1 MTLWLLWLGVIV
13 ATAQPER
20 PNIVIIVADDLGWND
35 VSFHGSNQI
44 PTPNID
50 ALAYDGIILNRH
62 YVPPLCTPS
71 RASLM
76 TGKHP
81 MNIGMQD
88 HVIISD
94 EPWGL
99 GLDQK
104 LMPEYFREAGYRT
117 HLVGKWHLGFFRRA
131 YTPTYRGFDSHFGY
145 LGPYIDY
152 WDHSLQMNE
161 TSARGLDMRRNT
173 DINYSANGTYATD
186 LFNDEAV
193 RIIHSHNQSEPL
205 FLVLTHLAPH
215 TGNEDD
221 PMQAPEDE
229 IAKFSYI
236 QDPKRQTLA
245 AMIGRIDTGVGRIY
259 RTLAER
265 HMLTNT
271 IILFYADN
279 GAPTVGIHANS
290 GSNYPLRGQKE
301 SPWEGAVRGA
311 ALIWSPLLLRKGV
324 VSNEWVHVSDWLPTL
339 GHAAGISI
347 PSTTSP
353 IDGQNQWS
361 TLCNSSAAQRTVV
374 MNNAHHM
381 FEYSSYIKHGWKY
394 VNGTLFEAYD
404 GWLGQ
409 PQRESDQLSQT
420 EYYDRLIA
428 PGTIGASMQLDRDS
442 VESVR
447 SLATVRCSS
456 VVESHCTPLVRPCLF
471 NIVDDPCERNNQAEQ
486 FPDILEQL
494 EQDQKYTPWEGAV
507 RGAALIWSPLLQ
519 RKGIVSEQ
527 WIHVSDWLPTLGYV
541 AGIKSIPTGTTI
553 DGQNQWLTLQA
564 ADAKGRSVVMHN
576 ADQKFGYSSYMK
588 LGWKYV
594 NGTCFAGAYD
604 TWLGELT
611 GDNNTTEQEYYDL
624 LLHNNA
630 SIGSSMQLSLED
642 ILEIRQAATISCPQD
657 VEEILCDPL
666 KKPCLFNVLE
676 DPCERRN
683 LADQYPDTL
692 LDLQADVVRY
702 KRNALPPRNK
712 PSDSRADPALHNN
725 TWTWWRDTFD
735 EEQSAHYILYLA
747 AAVEILLIL
756 IIIWYGQKYYTRPSK
771 K

>member
-1 MTLWLLWLGVIV
+1 MMKRLVQCAVTLWLLWLGVNG
-13 ATAQPER
+13 ATDQPDR

-88 HVIISD
+88 HVILSD

-173 DINYSANGTYATD
+173 DVNYDANGTYATD
-186 LFNDEAV
+186 LFNEEAV
-193 RIIHSHNQSEPL
+193 RIIDSHDRKQPL

-229 IAKFSYI
+229 VAKFSYI
-236 QDPKRQTLA
+236 QDPKRRTLA
-245 AMIGRIDTGVGRIY
+245 AMIARIDTGVGRIY
-259 RTLAER
+259 RTLEGR
-265 HMLTNT
+265 NMLDNT

-279 GAPTVGIHANS
+279 GAPTLGVHANA

-311 ALIWSPLLLRKGV
+311 ALIWSRLLPRKGV
-324 VSNEWVHVSDWLPTL
+324 VSNQWLHVSDWLPTL
-339 GHAAGISI
+339 GHVAGINI
-347 PSTTSP
+347 PPTPTNP

-361 TLCNSSAAQRTVV
+361 TLTTPAAIGRTVV
-374 MNNAHHM
+374 MNNAHE
-381 FEYSSYIKHGWKY
+381 EYSSYIKRGWKY
-394 VNGTLFEAYD
+394 VNGTLLEEFD

-409 PQRESDQLSQT
+409 PSESDQLSEQ

-428 PGTIGASMQLDRDS
+428 PEAIGASMQLDRDS
-442 VESVR
+442 IGRVR
-447 SLATVRCSS
+447 SSASLQCTVEM
-456 VVESHCTPLVRPCLF
+456 ESPCEPLKEACLF
-471 NIVDDPCERNNQAEQ
+471 NIVDDPCERNNLAKQ
-486 FPDILEQL
+486 FPEVLQELEHDVD
-494 EQDQKYTPWEGAV
+494 EYRK
-507 RGAALIWSPLLQ
+507 RGVEA
-519 RKGIVSEQ
+519 RK
-527 WIHVSDWLPTLGYV
+527 
-541 AGIKSIPTGTTI
+541 
-553 DGQNQWLTLQA
+553 
-564 ADAKGRSVVMHN
+564 
-576 ADQKFGYSSYMK
+576 
-588 LGWKYV
+588 
-594 NGTCFAGAYD
+594 
-604 TWLGELT
+604 
-611 GDNNTTEQEYYDL
+611 
-624 LLHNNA
+624 
-630 SIGSSMQLSLED
+630 
-642 ILEIRQAATISCPQD
+642 
-657 VEEILCDPL
+657 
-666 KKPCLFNVLE
+666 
-676 DPCERRN
+676 
-683 LADQYPDTL
+683 
-692 LDLQADVVRY
+692 
-702 KRNALPPRNK
+702 K
-712 PSDSRADPALHNN
+712 PSDSRSDPARHNF
-725 TWTWWRDTFD
+725 TWTWWVD
-735 EEQSAHYILYLA
+735 EMKPHPNPATSLQNLFQAFQNFMNMFVNLFHKLQSSL
-747 AAVEILLIL
+747 
-756 IIIWYGQKYYTRPSK
+756 RP
-771 K
+771 

>member
-1 MTLWLLWLGVIV
+1 MKSIDPLVVDVYGRRMMKRSVTCSVTLWLLWLSVNA
-13 ATAQPER
+13 ATAQLER

-88 HVIISD
+88 HVILSD

-104 LMPEYFREAGYRT
+104 LMPEYFRDVGYRT

-193 RIIHSHNQSEPL
+193 RIIHSHDQSQPL

-259 RTLAER
+259 RTLQER
-265 HMLTNT
+265 NMLTNT

-279 GAPTVGIHANS
+279 GAPTVGMHANS
-290 GSNYPLRGQKE
+290 GSNYPLRGQKY

-324 VSNEWVHVSDWLPTL
+324 VS
-339 GHAAGISI
+339 
-347 PSTTSP
+347 
-353 IDGQNQWS
+353 
-361 TLCNSSAAQRTVV
+361 
-374 MNNAHHM
+374 
-381 FEYSSYIKHGWKY
+381 
-394 VNGTLFEAYD
+394 
-404 GWLGQ
+404 
-409 PQRESDQLSQT
+409 
-420 EYYDRLIA
+420 
-428 PGTIGASMQLDRDS
+428 
-442 VESVR
+442 
-447 SLATVRCSS
+447 
-456 VVESHCTPLVRPCLF
+456 
-471 NIVDDPCERNNQAEQ
+471 
-486 FPDILEQL
+486 
-494 EQDQKYTPWEGAV
+494 
-507 RGAALIWSPLLQ
+507 
-519 RKGIVSEQ
+519 EQ
-527 WIHVSDWLPTLGYV
+527 WIHVSDWLPTLGFA
-541 AGIKSIPTGTTI
+541 AGIKSLPTGTTI
-553 DGQNQWLTLQA
+553 DGQNQWLTLQSA
-564 ADAKGRSVVMHN
+564 NATGRSVVMHN

-588 LGWKYV
+588 LGWKYI
-594 NGTCFAGAYD
+594 NGTSFAGAYD
-604 TWLGELT
+604 TWLGEGIDNSNVT
-611 GDNNTTEQEYYDL
+611 GEEYYNRL
-624 LLHNNA
+624 MEIA
-630 SIGSSMQLSLED
+630 SIGSSMGLSQD
-642 ILEIRQAATISCPQD
+642 KVQEIRQAATISCPAD
-657 VEEILCDPL
+657 VEEVLCDPL
-666 KKPCLFNVLE
+666 SIPCLFNIVD

-692 LDLQADVVRY
+692 LDLQLDVERY

-712 PSDSRADPALHNN
+712 PADRRADPALHNN
-725 TWTWWRDTFD
+725 TWTWWQDTID
-735 EEQSAHYILYLA
+735 EDHSDHYILYVA
-747 AAVEILLIL
+747 AAVEILVILIL
-756 IIIWYGQKYYTRPSK
+756 IWYGQKYCTKSNK